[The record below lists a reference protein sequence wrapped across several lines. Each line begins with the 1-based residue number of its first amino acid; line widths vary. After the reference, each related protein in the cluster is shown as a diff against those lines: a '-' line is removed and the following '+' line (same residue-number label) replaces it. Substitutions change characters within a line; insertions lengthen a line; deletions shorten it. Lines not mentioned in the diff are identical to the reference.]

1 MDMGPLTPG
10 SACQKKVHA
19 SGPTQQQKK
28 AFILEVCARGQ
39 GSRVKVKAPTRRAPG
54 QKAEAEE
61 SIQRGGPD
69 VVLDSA
75 VTDGEGQRSR

>member
-1 MDMGPLTPG
+1 MSKN
-10 SACQKKVHA
+10 SACIRSHPA
-19 SGPTQQQKK
+19 AKK

-39 GSRVKVKAPTRRAPG
+39 GSRVTVKAPTRRAPG

-75 VTDGEGQRSR
+75 VTGGEGQRSAESIA